1 MRRASTMKH
10 WIALSGIALLLTA
23 AIAVSEHRKLDVPAS
38 PAPILYFI
46 ADTEKELTHLPVNFT
61 RMSDEEEIRAGDELA
76 KAYVYNTQS
85 AGVAANPDIAIIES
99 YLTRVGSQ
107 VAANAHRK
115 LPYKF
120 HYIPEPG
127 FVNAF
132 ALPGGHVYVGEG
144 LLQLMDSEDEL
155 AAVLGHEMEHVD
167 HFHCA
172 ERLQREEA
180 MRRIPLAALMSLPVA
195 IFQAG
200 YSKDQELEA
209 DREGITL
216 AVAAG
221 YSANGAVR
229 MFETFA
235 RLFQESQNKA
245 KTPQAEAARVAAET
259 IEGYFRS
266 HPLPSERIAQINKLI
281 ASNGWALRPERN
293 LAVAYIF
300 LTMEAQEAL
309 DAGKYAQAARLAN
322 QSLQS
327 NSEQWPAVDI
337 LAYAQFCQGDFPAAA
352 ATARKALSEGPTD
365 SHLLRIYAQSLAATN
380 RKTALEGFRSW
391 ANTKSDQNPREVQIT
406 EAGLALLAGNPS
418 LAQQRETEIPQE
430 GDPKLFAQLGSWHY
444 LAGDYAKA
452 VELLSVAV
460 QERPGEQDYRARY
473 AWAQIEVH
481 RYQDALVT
489 LRNDSY
495 TESPVPQYLMPR
507 AIAYWLSQQ
516 YEPALREFDPA
527 MERQPFWS
535 NVKVTDALYSPLVA
549 KTLIDMKAER
559 ERRRAQLKK
568 NR

>member
-1 MRRASTMKH
+1 MKH
-10 WIALSGIALLLTA
+10 WIALSAIALLLTA
-23 AIAVSEHRKLDVPAS
+23 TIVVSEHRKLDVPAS

-46 ADTEKELTHLPVNFT
+46 ADTEKELTRLPVNFT

-76 KAYVYNTQS
+76 KAYVYNTQNTE
-85 AGVAANPDIAIIES
+85 VAANPDMAAIER
-99 YLTRVGSQ
+99 YLTQVGSQ

-120 HYIPEPG
+120 HYVPEPG

-155 AAVLGHEMEHVD
+155 AAVLGHEVEHID

-172 ERLQREEA
+172 ERVQREEA
-180 MRRIPLAALMSLPVA
+180 MRKIPLAALMSLPVA

-209 DREGITL
+209 DREGTTL

-235 RLFQESQNKA
+235 RLFQELQNKKA
-245 KTPQAEAARVAAET
+245 KTPQDEAASVAEQA

-266 HPLPSERIAQINKLI
+266 HPLPSERIAQINQLI

-300 LTMEAQEAL
+300 LTKEAQAAL
-309 DAGKYAQAARLAN
+309 DAGKYAQAAQLAD
-322 QSLQS
+322 QSLRS

-337 LAYAQFCQGDFPAAA
+337 LAYAQFCQGDFPAAT

-365 SHLLRIYAQSLAATN
+365 SHLLGIYAQSLAATN
-380 RKTALEGFRSW
+380 RKTALEEFRAW
-391 ANTKSDQNPREVQIT
+391 ANTKSDQNAREVQIT
-406 EAGLALLAGNPS
+406 EAGLALFGGNPS

-430 GDPKLFAQLGSWHY
+430 GDPKLFAQLGFWHY
-444 LAGDYAKA
+444 LAGDYSKA
-452 VELLSVAV
+452 VALLSVAV
-460 QERPGEQDYRARY
+460 QERPGEQDYRAWY
-473 AWAQIEVH
+473 AWALIEVH

-489 LRNDSY
+489 LRSETY
-495 TESPVPQYLMPR
+495 TESPIPQYLMPR

-516 YEPALREFDPA
+516 YEPALHGFDSA

-535 NVKVTDALYSPLVA
+535 NVKVTNALYSPLVA
-549 KTLIDMKAER
+549 KTLLDMSAER

-568 NR
+568 SR

>member
-1 MRRASTMKH
+1 MKH
-10 WIALSGIALLLTA
+10 WIALSGIALLLVA

-46 ADTEKELTHLPVNFT
+46 ADTEKELTRLPVSFT
-61 RMSDEEEIRAGDELA
+61 RLSDDEEIRAGDKLA

-85 AGVAANPDIAIIES
+85 PGVPANPDITIIES
-99 YLTRVGSQ
+99 YLTQVGSQ

-120 HYIPEPG
+120 HYVPEPG
-127 FVNAF
+127 MVNAF

-155 AAVLGHEMEHVD
+155 AAVLGHEVEHID

-180 MRRIPLAALMSLPVA
+180 MRKIPLAALMSLPIA

-209 DREGITL
+209 DREGTTL

-235 RLFQESQNKA
+235 KLFQEWQGEKA
-245 KTPQAEAARVAAET
+245 KTPQDEAARVAEQT

-281 ASNGWALRPERN
+281 ASNGWALHPERN

-300 LTMEAQEAL
+300 LTAKAQAAL
-309 DAGKYAQAARLAN
+309 DFGKYAQATQLAN
-322 QSLQS
+322 LSLQS
-327 NSEQWPAVDI
+327 KSEQWPAVDI
-337 LAYAQFCQGDFPAAA
+337 LAYAQFCQGDFVAAA
-352 ATARKALSEGPTD
+352 KTARKALSEGPTD
-365 SHLLRIYAQSLAATN
+365 PQLLGIYAHSLAATN
-380 RKTALEGFRSW
+380 RKTAQDEFRAW
-391 ANTKSDQNPREVQIT
+391 ANTKSDQNPRDVQIT
-406 EAGLALLAGNPS
+406 EAGLALLAGNPA

-430 GDPKLFAQLGSWHY
+430 GDPTLFAQLGSWHY
-444 LAGDYAKA
+444 LAGDYQKA
-452 VELLSVAV
+452 VELSAVAV
-460 QERPGEQDYRARY
+460 QERPGERDYRARH
-473 AWAQIEVH
+473 AWALIEVH
-481 RYQDALVT
+481 RYQDALET
-489 LRNDSY
+489 LRNENDRYS
-495 TESPVPQYLMPR
+495 EPPVPHYLMPR

-516 YEPALREFDPA
+516 REPALREFDSA
-527 MERQPFWS
+527 VEREPFWS
-535 NVKVTDALYSPLVA
+535 NTKVTDALYSPLVA
-549 KTLIDMKAER
+549 KTLIEMKAER
-559 ERRRAQLKK
+559 ERRRALLKK
-568 NR
+568 NK

>member
-1 MRRASTMKH
+1 MKH
-10 WIALSGIALLLTA
+10 WIALSGIALFLTA

-46 ADTEKELTHLPVNFT
+46 ADTEKELTRLPVNFT

-85 AGVAANPDIAIIES
+85 TAANPDVAIIER

-132 ALPGGHVYVGEG
+132 ALPGGHVYVGKG

-155 AAVLGHEMEHVD
+155 AAVLGHEVEHID

-180 MRRIPLAALMSLPVA
+180 LRRIPLAALMSLPVA

-209 DREGITL
+209 DREGTTL

-235 RLFQESQNKA
+235 RLLQESQNKA
-245 KTPQAEAARVAAET
+245 KTPQNEAARVAAET

-309 DAGKYAQAARLAN
+309 DAGKYAQAAQLAN

-327 NSEQWPAVDI
+327 NAEQWPAVDI
-337 LAYAQFCQGDFPAAA
+337 LAYAQFCQGDFPPAA

-380 RKTALEGFRSW
+380 RKTALEEFRSW
-391 ANTKSDQNPREVQIT
+391 ANTKSDQNPREVQIA

-444 LAGDYAKA
+444 LAGDYARA

-473 AWAQIEVH
+473 AWALIEVH
-481 RYQDALVT
+481 RYQDALAT
-489 LRNDSY
+489 LRNESY

-516 YEPALREFDPA
+516 YEAALREFDPA

>member
-1 MRRASTMKH
+1 MKH
-10 WIALSGIALLLTA
+10 WIALPALALLLTA
-23 AIAVSEHRKLDVPAS
+23 AIVVSEHRKLDVPAS

-46 ADTEKELTHLPVNFT
+46 ADTEKELTRLPVNFT

-85 AGVAANPDIAIIES
+85 TGVAANPDIAAIES
-99 YLTRVGSQ
+99 YLTQVGSQ

-120 HYIPEPG
+120 HYVPEPG

-155 AAVLGHEMEHVD
+155 AAVLGHEVEHID

-172 ERLQREEA
+172 ERVQREEA
-180 MRRIPLAALMSLPVA
+180 MRKIPLAALMSLPVA

-209 DREGITL
+209 DREGTTL

-235 RLFQESQNKA
+235 RLFQELQNKKA
-245 KTPQAEAARVAAET
+245 KTPQDEAASVAEQT

-281 ASNGWALRPERN
+281 ASNGWVLRPERN

-300 LTMEAQEAL
+300 LTKEAQAAL
-309 DAGKYAQAARLAN
+309 DGGQYAQAAQLAN
-322 QSLQS
+322 QSLRS

-365 SHLLRIYAQSLAATN
+365 SHLLGIYAQSLVATN
-380 RKTALEGFRSW
+380 RKTALEEFRAW
-391 ANTKSDQNPREVQIT
+391 ANTNSNQNAREVQIT
-406 EAGLALLAGNPS
+406 EAGLALLAGNPA

-430 GDPKLFAQLGSWHY
+430 GDPKLFAQLGFWHY
-444 LAGDYAKA
+444 LAGDYSKA
-452 VELLSVAV
+452 VALLSVAV

-473 AWAQIEVH
+473 AWALIEVH

-489 LRNDSY
+489 LRSETY
-495 TESPVPQYLMPR
+495 TESPIPPYLMPR

-516 YEPALREFDPA
+516 YEPALHGFDSA

-535 NVKVTDALYSPLVA
+535 NVKVTNALCSPLVA
-549 KTLIDMKAER
+549 KTLLDMSAER
-559 ERRRAQLKK
+559 ERRRAQLKN

>member
-1 MRRASTMKH
+1 MKH
-10 WIALSGIALLLTA
+10 WIALSGIALFLTA

-46 ADTEKELTHLPVNFT
+46 ADTEKELTRLPVNFT

-85 AGVAANPDIAIIES
+85 TGVAANPDIAIIER

-155 AAVLGHEMEHVD
+155 AAVLGHEVEHID

-180 MRRIPLAALMSLPVA
+180 LRRIPLAALMSLPVA

-216 AVAAG
+216 AVAVG

-245 KTPQAEAARVAAET
+245 KTPQDEAARVAAET

-309 DAGKYAQAARLAN
+309 DAGKYAQASQLAN

-337 LAYAQFCQGDFPAAA
+337 LAYALFCQGDFPAAA

-380 RKTALEGFRSW
+380 RKTALEEFRSW
-391 ANTKSDQNPREVQIT
+391 ANTKSDQNPREVQIA

-430 GDPKLFAQLGSWHY
+430 GDPKLFAQLGTWHY
-444 LAGDYAKA
+444 LAGDYARA

-473 AWAQIEVH
+473 AWALIEVH
-481 RYQDALVT
+481 RYQDALAT

-516 YEPALREFDPA
+516 YEAALREFDPA

>member
-1 MRRASTMKH
+1 MKY
-10 WIALSGIALLLTA
+10 WIALSGIAVLLTA

-46 ADTEKELTHLPVNFT
+46 ADTEQELTRLPVNFT

-76 KAYVYNTQS
+76 KAYVYNTQGT
-85 AGVAANPDIAIIES
+85 GVAANPDIAIIES

-120 HYIPEPG
+120 HYVPEPS

-155 AAVLGHEMEHVD
+155 ASVLGHEVEHID

-180 MRRIPLAALMSLPVA
+180 MRKIPLAGLLSLPVA

-209 DREGITL
+209 DREGTTL

-235 RLFQESQNKA
+235 RSFQESQNKA
-245 KTPQAEAARVAAET
+245 KTPQDEAARVAEQT

-266 HPLPSERIAQINKLI
+266 HPLPSERIAQIKKLM

-300 LTMEAQEAL
+300 LTKEAQEAL
-309 DAGKYAQAARLAN
+309 DAGRYAQAAQLAN

-327 NSEQWPAVDI
+327 NPAQWPAVHI
-337 LAYAQFCQGDFPAAA
+337 LAYAQFCQGDFPTAA
-352 ATARKALSEGPTD
+352 ATARKALSEGPAD
-365 SHLLRIYAQSLAATN
+365 SHLLGIYAQSLAAAN
-380 RKTALEGFRSW
+380 RKTALEEFRAW
-391 ANTKSDQNPREVQIT
+391 ANTKSDQNPRELQIT

-444 LAGDYAKA
+444 RAGEYSRA

-473 AWAQIEVH
+473 AWALIEVH

-495 TESPVPQYLMPR
+495 TESPVLQYLMPR
-507 AIAYWLSQQ
+507 AVAYWLSQQ
-516 YEPALREFDPA
+516 YEPALRSFDSA
-527 MERQPFWS
+527 LERQPFWS
-535 NVKVTDALYSPLVA
+535 NVRVTAALYSPLVA
-549 KTLIDMKAER
+549 KTLIDMSAER